1 MHEPSALLAALRW
14 LLLSPPLLSSA
25 AATDVGSSASIAQF
39 SPAEMRTIEA
49 WLATLAQDPAPLAQS
64 VQSARDSVQ
73 GKQPGHLRLGRM
85 AERLLAFFLTHGPL
99 HRIEAQNIALRHAP
113 NPVRAEPAHPTSPE
127 HSRPVRPEPVEGFMP
142 KPASSHTTLG
152 EIDFLLYSPSGQRL
166 HWELA
171 VKFFLC
177 QVTGPARAQ
186 LRDFVGPDSDETFDQ
201 KVSKLLV
208 KQLGHSPPAPWSA
221 HTWLPQAFAKGWMF
235 YRHGQPIP
243 PCAALNPAHCKGWW
257 LPFENWSEVQAA
269 NANTADT
276 ANANTLDDNTTDA
289 TSGKPN
295 PARYLELLRPHWMPP
310 AHCAPTP
317 AGQCPPH
324 SLAAEQV
331 PQALLAAWQAQQ
343 FPKLGARLV
352 ARIAQHSDG
361 SWQEQARYFVQP
373 PKA

>member
-14 LLLSPPLLSSA
+14 LLLSPPLLSGA
-25 AATDVGSSASIAQF
+25 AATDVGSSAGIAQF
-39 SPAEMRTIEA
+39 SPTEMRAIEA
-49 WLATLAQDPAPLAQS
+49 WLLELAQDPAPLAQS

-85 AERLLAFFLTHGPL
+85 AERLLDFFLTHGPL
-99 HRIEAQNIALRHAP
+99 HRIEAQNIALRHDAGG
-113 NPVRAEPAHPTSPE
+113 E
-127 HSRPVRPEPVEGFMP
+127 
-142 KPASSHTTLG
+142 HTTLG
-152 EIDFLLYSPSGQRL
+152 EIDFLLHSPSGQRL

-177 QVTGPARAQ
+177 QAIGPTPAQ

-221 HTWLPQAFAKGWMF
+221 HTWQPQAFAKGWMF
-235 YRHGQPIP
+235 YRHGQPIA
-243 PCAALNPAHCKGWW
+243 PCDALNPAHCKGWW

-269 NANTADT
+269 NANTGDT
-276 ANANTLDDNTTDA
+276 ANANTADDNTTDA

-331 PQALLAAWQAQQ
+331 PQALQAAWLAQQ

-352 ARIAQHSDG
+352 ARITQQADS
-361 SWQEQARYFVQP
+361 SWLEQSRYFVRP
-373 PKA
+373 PVAYNQKDKA